1 MFFGAPSSD
10 YTADSAFEAIA
21 EMISYTNNGKL
32 MIMRV
37 PVGLRGWIP
46 ELFEAR
52 RLRPAC
58 FMHASDAIKI

>member
-37 PVGLRGWIP
+37 PVEDLDLDDIVLVVFDSDGL
-46 ELFEAR
+46 
-52 RLRPAC
+52 PA
-58 FMHASDAIKI
+58 